1 MICATVKINTMNCF
15 CHCHEWYQGS
25 ILFLLYSV
33 SKILGRA
40 EEYLVSVT
48 YHLSFYLGHKKCALT
63 LRNQK
68 AVMDTFFGTKS
79 VSFGGYSLGFWVGN
93 CFRNLGKSLHSGRRP
108 TVFHP
113 WPRWWWKDGLST
125 SRSVM
130 RSTTD
135 INTRNFNPT
144 QINSAYGFLKS
155 YSLTPKLVLG
165 QIFVIVLENY
175 WTDLSKVLNT
185 TGNCRCYYLYR
196 DYLSLSKRCSWETC
210 LKTPLGIS

>member
-1 MICATVKINTMNCF
+1 MNCF

-48 YHLSFYLGHKKCALT
+48 YHLSFYLGHKKSALT

-113 WPRWWWKDGLST
+113 
-125 SRSVM
+125 
-130 RSTTD
+130 
-135 INTRNFNPT
+135 
-144 QINSAYGFLKS
+144 
-155 YSLTPKLVLG
+155 
-165 QIFVIVLENY
+165 
-175 WTDLSKVLNT
+175 
-185 TGNCRCYYLYR
+185 
-196 DYLSLSKRCSWETC
+196 
-210 LKTPLGIS
+210 